1 MSFEKCPACG
11 YHEAITAQLNAHVM
25 NKFKNQ
31 KGGIATFNKGNDVTS
46 FTTVDSKTGETLTWT
61 KQGEYDNSNIKVME
75 QPKVLAVT
83 EILEQVS
90 AAIAS
95 TVKETAF
102 ETDSSLKAPP
112 LAASPVVTHF
122 GGSPAAPQPKQDMP
136 KPANSP
142 ITPETRFNP

>member
-31 KGGIATFNKGNDVTS
+31 KGGVATFNKGNDVTS

-61 KQGEYDNSNIKVME
+61 KQGEHDNSNIKVME
-75 QPKVLAVT
+75 QPKVPAVQT
-83 EILEQVS
+83 VGLTQQIP
-90 AAIAS
+90 AS

-122 GGSPAAPQPKQDMP
+122 GGSPTAPQPKQDMP

-142 ITPETRFNP
+142 IIPETKFNP

>member
-75 QPKVLAVT
+75 QPKVLAVQT
-83 EILEQVS
+83 VGLTQQIP
-90 AAIAS
+90 AS

-112 LAASPVVTHF
+112 LAASPIVTHF
-122 GGSPAAPQPKQDMP
+122 GGSPTAPQPKQDMP

-142 ITPETRFNP
+142 ITPETKFNP